1 MIIFPWQANA
11 QGPASGLAVF
21 AADPLTAGSAG
32 PSYTLSGPSSTR
44 PGVAA
49 TFTVTPSGVVTD
61 TVTIAVTGSAVRTP
75 TSLSWSASSAPKTFT
90 VTDATAQAVTI
101 TLTSGAAYAIT
112 GSPATL
118 SVANGRPKWFPGLSR
133 RRRSR

>member
-1 MIIFPWQANA
+1 MILFPWQANA
-11 QGPASGLAVF
+11 QGPATGITVF

-32 PSYTLSGPSSTR
+32 PSYTLSGPASTR

-49 TFTVTPSGVVTD
+49 TFTVTPSVSVTD
-61 TVTIAVTGSAVRTP
+61 TVTIAVTGSATRTP
-75 TSLSWSASSAPKTFT
+75 TSLSWSASAAPQTFT
-90 VTDATAQAVTI
+90 VTDAVAESVTI
-101 TLTSGAAYAIT
+101 TLTSGASYAVA

-118 SVANGRPKWFPGLSR
+118 PITNARPKWFPGLSR